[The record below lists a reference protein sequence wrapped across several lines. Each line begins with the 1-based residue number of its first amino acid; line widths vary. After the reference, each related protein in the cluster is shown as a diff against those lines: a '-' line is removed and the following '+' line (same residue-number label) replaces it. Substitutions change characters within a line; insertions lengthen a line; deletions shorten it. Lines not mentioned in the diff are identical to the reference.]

1 MSLPLVP
8 TTHRRP
14 LPVAGAGVVFA
25 GLLLMMLSGGL
36 QGSLISLRGSL
47 ESFSDAALGL
57 IAASYYAG
65 FVAGTWWGPSV
76 VRAVG
81 HVRVFAALAS
91 LASAS
96 VLVHLLTI
104 HPVSWSLVRALTGLA
119 VAGLYVV
126 VESWLNDLATN
137 ETRGRVLGLY
147 AIVTAV
153 GLGGGQVLLV
163 TADPGGI
170 ELFLLASILISL
182 ALVPIA
188 LGARSTPHIT
198 EPSPMGLRAVLA
210 AAPLGVVGAAGAG
223 LAHSAIIGLGAV
235 YATGTGHSV
244 EQTAAFMALCI
255 LGGVVLQMPLS
266 RISDRRDRRSV
277 IAAAALAAAGVAA
290 LIAISGPTGL
300 GLFAAA
306 GLFGALAWPLYSL
319 SIAHT
324 NDWLTREQMI
334 GASATLVLAAGA
346 GSIVGPLLASA
357 AMSLVGPSGL
367 FSTLAVSYLLV
378 GVYALHRMTVRPM
391 APRQR
396 PAVAFAVLART
407 VAVTSAVR
415 PTRRHRGGWREP
427 SVPGHRRAAGSRRP
441 RRGPRRRSG
450 LSHAPGHR
458 TSSADLPPDPTG

>member
-1 MSLPLVP
+1 MPLLLVP
-8 TTHRRP
+8 PTRRRP
-14 LPVAGAGVVFA
+14 PPVPGAGVVFA

-36 QGSLISLRGSL
+36 QGSLVSLRGGI
-47 ESFSDAALGL
+47 EGFSEAALG
-57 IAASYYAG
+57 IVAASYYVG

-81 HVRVFAALAS
+81 HVRVFSALAS

-104 HPVSWSLVRALTGLA
+104 HPVTWSLVRALTGLS

-147 AIVTAV
+147 AIVTAA

-170 ELFLLASILISL
+170 ELFLLASILVSL

-188 LGARSTPHIT
+188 LGARSTPHIA
-198 EPSPMGLRAVLA
+198 EPSPMGLGAVLA

-223 LAHSAIIGLGAV
+223 LAHSAVIGLGAV
-235 YATGTGHSV
+235 YARDTGHSL
-244 EQTAAFMALCI
+244 EQTAAFMAVCI

-266 RISDRRDRRSV
+266 RASDHRDRRGV
-277 IAAAALAAAGVAA
+277 IAAAALAAAGIAA
-290 LIAISGPTGL
+290 LIAVTAPTGL
-300 GLFAAA
+300 GLLAAA
-306 GLFGALAWPLYSL
+306 GLFGALAWPMYSL

-324 NDWLTREQMI
+324 NDWLSREQMI

-346 GSIVGPLLASA
+346 GSIVGPLLASV
-357 AMSLVGPSGL
+357 AMSLIGPAGL
-367 FSTLAVSYLLV
+367 FATLALSYLVV
-378 GVYALHRMTVRPM
+378 GLYALHRMTVRPM

-396 PAVAFAVLART
+396 PAVAVAVLART

-415 PTRRHRGGWREP
+415 PARRHRGGWREP
-427 SVPGHRRAAGSRRP
+427 SALGHRRAVRTRP
-441 RRGPRRRSG
+441 HRRGPRRRGGPSR
-450 LSHAPGHR
+450 LPAHD
-458 TSSADLPPDPTG
+458 TSAAGGPAQPTA